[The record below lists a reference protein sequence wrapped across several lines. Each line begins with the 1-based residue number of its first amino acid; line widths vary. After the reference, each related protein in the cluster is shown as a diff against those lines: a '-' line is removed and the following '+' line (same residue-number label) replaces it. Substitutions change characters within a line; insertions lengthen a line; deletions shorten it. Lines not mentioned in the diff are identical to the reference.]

1 MKTKLTLLAAA
12 LAALNG
18 CSVAELKKF
27 DQAYRESG
35 PNLSEQ
41 NNAAM
46 NEYSRAITSRA
57 DKRPPPPAVA
67 SPAPSGVTATWTGR
81 SQPGRSI
88 TGATGY
94 NCEYTYGGR
103 TAWQFHVGSCPSS
116 MQIQ

>member
-1 MKTKLTLLAAA
+1 MKKLIFLASLLGA
-12 LAALNG
+12 LSG

-27 DQAYRESG
+27 DQAYRASG
-35 PNLSEQ
+35 PSLSEQ

-57 DKRPPPPAVA
+57 DERQPPPAVA
-67 SPAPSGVTATWTGR
+67 PPSPATVTATWTGR

-103 TAWQFHVGSCPSS
+103 TSWQFHVGSCPSS

>member
-1 MKTKLTLLAAA
+1 MRKRIF
-12 LAALNG
+12 LAALVGALSG

-35 PNLSEQ
+35 PSLSEQ

-57 DKRPPPPAVA
+57 DKRAPPPAVA
-67 SPAPSGVTATWTGR
+67 SPSPAAVTATWTGR

-103 TAWQFHVGSCPSS
+103 TSWQFHVGSCPGS